1 MEALGTLTE
10 EPTWRIPFVTSIV
23 LVTALPHSE
32 ASQPYSV
39 IVGHLSSLFLP
50 GPGNTSSAFG
60 VGVASFA
67 MLALRAPHPP
77 AGIDAFLVAA
87 NGLSLP
93 WVVSPVLVGCILL
106 ALFSQAWSIG
116 ERRLFGDSGLSP

>member
-1 MEALGTLTE
+1 MQPTRTGLT
-10 EPTWRIPFVTSIV
+10 T
-23 LVTALPHSE
+23 
-32 ASQPYSV
+32 
-39 IVGHLSSLFLP
+39 IVGHLSSCAAGPAAVFLL

-93 WVVSPVLVGCILL
+93 
-106 ALFSQAWSIG
+106 
-116 ERRLFGDSGLSP
+116 